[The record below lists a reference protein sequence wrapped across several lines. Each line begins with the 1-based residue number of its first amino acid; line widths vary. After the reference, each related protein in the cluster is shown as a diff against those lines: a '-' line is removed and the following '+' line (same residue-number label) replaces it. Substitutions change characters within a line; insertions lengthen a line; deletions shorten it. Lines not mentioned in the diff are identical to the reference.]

1 MTQIKVDPRNGAPK
15 RTNAPAIHSGMGEH
29 QKAGAGVG
37 GMGHATAAIAGGVTI
52 PASKAAAPLA
62 HAYGSI
68 PKSGKPA
75 AQPVPGQRSRT
86 KPHDPA
92 LGEAILNAAFD
103 ASAPD
108 DCRAHGRV
116 KS

>member
-1 MTQIKVDPRNGAPK
+1 MSNIARDGAPK
-15 RTNAPAIHSGMGEH
+15 RPNTLAIHSGMGGH

-37 GMGHATAAIAGGVTI
+37 GMGHATAGVAGGVTI
-52 PASKAAAPLA
+52 PTSKAAAPLA

-75 AQPVPGQRSRT
+75 AKPVPGQRSRT

-92 LGEAILNAAFD
+92 LGQAILDAAFS

-108 DCRAHGRV
+108 DRAAHGR
-116 KS
+116 KP